1 MDFLTIPISAFLEV
15 VLMLLSAYQM
25 AIFVYIVMGWLERFN
40 VINTYN
46 QFVYNLNL
54 FLFKIIEPALMPLRR
69 LLPNIAGFDLSPM
82 ALLLI
87 VVFFMRVI
95 ARFIH

>member
-25 AIFVYIVMGWLERFN
+25 AIFIYIIMGWLERFN